1 MKNWINSLNIKVIFA
16 FGAVYIIWGTTYLAI
31 KIGIAEMPPF
41 LMAALRYLIG
51 GTLLLGLCLARNR
64 QPLNKEIWQNMVLG
78 GLMLTLGQGT
88 LFWAEQYISS
98 GLTAVLVSTL
108 PIFYIL
114 VDRKNWKGYFNS
126 KLTIISIILGLI
138 GILALF
144 KDQLAE
150 GANYNRLTLIASLVV
165 LSSCLSWA
173 LGSIYYKNKAA
184 PERLFPDVGWQLIG
198 GSIACFLVSLVAD
211 PLTAFTFAQVSLQTW
226 AAVGYLA
233 IAGSVIAFTAS
244 YYLLSVRPPA
254 VVGTYAYVNPI
265 IAVILGVLFANEV
278 ISMSQFIGIAIILLA
293 AYLSNRVKMKTK

>member
-1 MKNWINSLNIKVIFA
+1 MTDWIKSLNIKVILA

-41 LMAALRYLIG
+41 LMASFRYFIG
-51 GTLLLGLCLARNR
+51 GMVLIGLCLIRNK
-64 QPLNKEIWQNMVLG
+64 QPLNKEVWQNMVLG
-78 GLMLTLGQGT
+78 GFMLTLGQGT
-88 LFWAEQYISS
+88 LFWAEQHISS

-126 KLTIISIILGLI
+126 KLTIVSILLGLI

-144 KDQLAE
+144 KDQLVV
-150 GANYNRLTLIASLVV
+150 GASKDPLTIIASLVV

-173 LGSIYYKNKAA
+173 IGSIYYKNRAS
-184 PERLFPDVGWQLIG
+184 PERLFHDVAWQLIG
-198 GSIACFLVSLVAD
+198 GSIACILVSLVAD
-211 PLTAFTFAQVSLQTW
+211 PLATFSFDQVSLKTW
-226 AAVGYLA
+226 GAIVYLA

-265 IAVILGVLFANEV
+265 IAVILGVLVAEEV
-278 ISMSQFIGIAIILLA
+278 ITWSQFVGILIILLA
-293 AYLSNRVKMKTK
+293 AYLSNRVKLKNK